1 MIKGAIFDIDGT
13 LLDSMPIWENAGAR
27 YLATLGIKAKPD
39 LKERLDALSLP
50 EGAIYMQKEYGLSVS
65 AEDILEGVNQVVKDF
80 YYKEAVMKPGAYAL
94 VKRLKENGVKLIIAT
109 ATDKEMAKAALIR
122 NGIWQDFTGMITCEE
137 AGAGKTSPKVFELA
151 RQKLGTKK
159 EETWV
164 FEDSLYAV
172 KTATEAGFPVC
183 SIYDTYS
190 VGNAKEIQKLSNIYV
205 RDFSE
210 IGDYSFSNMKTV
222 LTIAGSDSS
231 GGAGIQADIKTLTV
245 HKVYAMT
252 CITALTAQNTVG
264 ITGIMPVPAEF
275 FKKQMKSIFTDIK
288 PDAVKIGMIASKE
301 QAEIIAEY
309 LEKYSIKNVVADPV
323 MISTSGTVLVE
334 ETTRKILYEKLYPK
348 VSLLTPNIPETEFLS
363 GIKITDKKTREEAAK
378 VIADRWNCAVL
389 SKGGHSEENADD
401 LLYESFLQ
409 EEKKEKAVW
418 FPEERIDNPNTHG
431 TGCTL
436 SSAVAANLAKG
447 FPVEESVKKAKAY
460 ISRAIKAMLNLGQ
473 GNGPLNHMWD
483 L

>member
-27 YLATLGIKAKPD
+27 YLATFGIKAKPD

-151 RQKLGTKK
+151 RQELGTKK

-172 KTATEAGFPVC
+172 QTATEAGFPVC
-183 SIYDTYS
+183 SIYDAYS
-190 VGNAKEIQKLSNIYV
+190 VGNAKKIQRLSNIYV

-210 IGDYSFSNMKTV
+210 IKSCDDF
-222 LTIAGSDSS
+222 DS
-231 GGAGIQADIKTLTV
+231 
-245 HKVYAMT
+245 
-252 CITALTAQNTVG
+252 
-264 ITGIMPVPAEF
+264 
-275 FKKQMKSIFTDIK
+275 
-288 PDAVKIGMIASKE
+288 
-301 QAEIIAEY
+301 
-309 LEKYSIKNVVADPV
+309 
-323 MISTSGTVLVE
+323 
-334 ETTRKILYEKLYPK
+334 
-348 VSLLTPNIPETEFLS
+348 
-363 GIKITDKKTREEAAK
+363 
-378 VIADRWNCAVL
+378 
-389 SKGGHSEENADD
+389 
-401 LLYESFLQ
+401 
-409 EEKKEKAVW
+409 
-418 FPEERIDNPNTHG
+418 
-431 TGCTL
+431 
-436 SSAVAANLAKG
+436 
-447 FPVEESVKKAKAY
+447 
-460 ISRAIKAMLNLGQ
+460 
-473 GNGPLNHMWD
+473 
-483 L
+483 

>member
-122 NGIWQDFTGMITCEE
+122 NGIWQDFMGMLTCEE

-190 VGNAKEIQKLSNIYV
+190 VGNAKEIQRLSNIYV

-264 ITGIMPVPAEF
+264 ITEIMPVPAEF
-275 FKKQMKSIFTDIK
+275 FKKQMESIFTDIK

-436 SSAVAANLAKG
+436 SSAVASNLAKG

-460 ISRAIKAMLNLGQ
+460 ISGAIRAMLNLGQ

>member
-122 NGIWQDFTGMITCEE
+122 NGIWQDFMGMLTCEE
-137 AGAGKTSPKVFELA
+137 AGAG
-151 RQKLGTKK
+151 
-159 EETWV
+159 WV
-164 FEDSLYAV
+164 LEDSLYAV

-190 VGNAKEIQKLSNIYV
+190 VGNAKEIQRLSNIYV

-264 ITGIMPVPAEF
+264 ITEIMPVPAEF
-275 FKKQMKSIFTDIK
+275 FKKQMESIFTDIK

-363 GIKITDKKTREEAAK
+363 GIKIT
-378 VIADRWNCAVL
+378 
-389 SKGGHSEENADD
+389 
-401 LLYESFLQ
+401 
-409 EEKKEKAVW
+409 
-418 FPEERIDNPNTHG
+418 
-431 TGCTL
+431 
-436 SSAVAANLAKG
+436 SAVAANLAKG

-460 ISRAIKAMLNLGQ
+460 ISGAIRAMLNLGQ

>member
-122 NGIWQDFTGMITCEE
+122 NDIWQDFTGMITCEE
-137 AGAGKTSPKVFELA
+137 AGAGKTSPKVFEFA

-164 FEDSLYAV
+164 F
-172 KTATEAGFPVC
+172 
-183 SIYDTYS
+183 
-190 VGNAKEIQKLSNIYV
+190 VGNAKEIQRLSNIYV

-264 ITGIMPVPAEF
+264 ITEIMPVPAEF
-275 FKKQMKSIFTDIK
+275 FKKQMESIFTDIK

-460 ISRAIKAMLNLGQ
+460 ISGAIRAMLNLGQ